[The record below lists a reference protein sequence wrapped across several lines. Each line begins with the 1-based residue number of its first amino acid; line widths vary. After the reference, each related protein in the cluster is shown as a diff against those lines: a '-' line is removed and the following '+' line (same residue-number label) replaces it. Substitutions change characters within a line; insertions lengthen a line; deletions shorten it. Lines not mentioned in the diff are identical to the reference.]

1 MTQRFFKLPDF
12 NAINTNTIEADIV
25 NFVDI
30 YQRGLES
37 LSQLNGEQL
46 SWSNLVDA
54 EMEWSLA
61 LDEYWSPVS
70 HLHYVADTDDLRVA
84 YDKSREIIAEF
95 FARRGQNQKL
105 YQCWKMLSE
114 SLEFKQ
120 LEPVQQRVI
129 ELELRDFKLSGVALT
144 GSARKEFRQLVEH
157 KSQLSSKFS
166 NNLLDATK
174 SWTKLIIDEHAL
186 SGLPENELCLL
197 QGLAADAGE
206 AENTYLLNLS
216 HPAYIAVIT
225 YADDRSLRE
234 EIYRAFVTRASA
246 QTDDAECLKFDNGPI
261 ILEILAARQQ
271 MSELL
276 GFSNYA
282 DLALETRMADSAEQ
296 VLEFLSQLL
305 EQAKPVAQE
314 QFAQLQSFA
323 SQTGGPDE
331 LQAWDIAYWSEKLR
345 QQRYAISEELI
356 RPYFPAP
363 ATVTG
368 LFDIVE
374 KLYSIRFELD
384 NSVERWHQDVD
395 FYRVLSATGEE
406 IAALYLDL
414 YSRDNK
420 RSGAWMDV
428 CRSRYL
434 CGDDGK
440 SVQLPVAF
448 LVCNFAPAQ
457 GEIPSLL
464 SHSDVE
470 TLFHECGHCLHH
482 LLTRI
487 DYPQLGGIHGVE
499 WDAVEL
505 PSQILE
511 NWCWEKSALDGFA
524 KHYNSGEKL
533 PDDLFARI
541 LNARYFQKAMQ
552 LVRQLEFAL
561 TDMRLHLE
569 FDPDA
574 PLNPDHLMR
583 EVHAQTGVAP
593 MPEYNRMLCSFG
605 HLFAGGYAAGY
616 YSYLWAELLS
626 EDAFSRFSEE
636 GIFNPQT
643 GADFCREILEVGAS
657 RPALESFIAFRG
669 REPRIEPLLAAYG
682 IEK

>member
-1 MTQRFFKLPDF
+1 MTDKSLGLPVF
-12 NAINTNTIEADIV
+12 SAIKTNSIEADISS
-25 NFVDI
+25 FVES
-30 YQRGLES
+30 YQQGLES
-37 LSQLNGEQL
+37 LVQLSEEQLN
-46 SWSNLVDA
+46 WSSLVDT
-54 EMEWSLA
+54 EMKWSLA

-70 HLHYVADTDDLRVA
+70 HLHYVADTEELRVA
-84 YDKSREIIAEF
+84 YDKSREKIAEF
-95 FARRGQNQKL
+95 FARRGQNQEL
-105 YQCWKMLSE
+105 YQCWKAFSE
-114 SLEFKQ
+114 SSEFSQ
-120 LEPVQQRVI
+120 LQPVQQRIV
-129 ELELRDFKLSGVALT
+129 ELELRDLKLSGVALT

-157 KSQLSSKFS
+157 KSQLSSRFS

-174 SWTKLIIDEHAL
+174 SWTKLIIDEQAL
-186 SGLPENELCLL
+186 SGLPKNELSLL
-197 QGLAADAGE
+197 QGLAVDAGE
-206 AENTYLLNLS
+206 TENAYLLNLS

-234 EIYRAFVTRASA
+234 EMYRAFVTRASA
-246 QTDDAECLKFDNGPI
+246 QTADAECLKFDNGPI
-261 ILEILAARQQ
+261 IVKILAARQK
-271 MSELL
+271 MSKLL

-282 DLALETRMADSAEQ
+282 DFALETRMAESAEQ
-296 VLEFLSQLL
+296 VLGFLNQLL
-305 EQAKPVAQE
+305 EQAKPAAQK
-314 QFAQLQSFA
+314 QFAELQDFA
-323 SQTGGPDE
+323 SQANGPDE

-345 QQRYAISEELI
+345 QQRYDISEELI

-368 LFDIVE
+368 LFEIVE
-374 KLYSIRFELD
+374 KLYNIRFELD
-384 NSVERWHQDVD
+384 NSVDRWHQDVD
-395 FYRVLSATGEE
+395 FYRVLSATGEQ

-434 CGDDGK
+434 SGDDGK
-440 SVQLPVAF
+440 SLQLPVAF

-457 GEIPSLL
+457 GDIPSLL

-487 DYPQLGGIHGVE
+487 DYPQLGGINGVE

-524 KHYNSGEKL
+524 KHYSSGEQL
-533 PDDLFARI
+533 PDELFARI

-569 FDPDA
+569 FDPDE
-574 PLNPDHLMR
+574 PLNPDQLMR
-583 EVHAQTGVAP
+583 EVHAQTAVTA

-626 EDAFSRFSEE
+626 EDAYSRFSEE

-643 GADFCREILEVGAS
+643 GADFRHEILEVGAS

-669 REPRIEPLLAAYG
+669 REPQIEPLLAAYG
-682 IEK
+682 IGK